1 MIIEMLNRI
10 VAIFTEYFDECSD
23 TTIKD
28 IIVIVF
34 EVNFKFFGVNCMLAT
49 WACCSQYDEPKRKIA

>member
-28 IIVIVF
+28 NIVIVF
-34 EVNFKFFGVNCMLAT
+34 EVIFFRFLGFNCT
-49 WACCSQYDEPKRKIA
+49 C

>member
-28 IIVIVF
+28 NIVIVF

-49 WACCSQYDEPKRKIA
+49 